1 MKLKIRIATRKS
13 KLALCQVEILKSY
26 FDLGIETEILEV
38 ITSGDQILNKSLSEI
53 GGKGL
58 FIKELE
64 KFILDGSADIAVHS
78 MKDMETEIAQN
89 TTISAVLPRGDRSD
103 VLLGKYSTLDDLPYN
118 AVIGTSS
125 VRRAAFTKSYRPD
138 LVIKLLRGNV
148 ETRIQKLE
156 DGLFDAII
164 LAKAGLDRLK
174 INVGKQI
181 PSDIMPP
188 AATQGAIAIQSTTN
202 RNNKYEKDLNN
213 YLFNINDNETYFETL
228 AERSFLKT
236 LDGSC
241 RSPISASNSYKNGA
255 IEYQATG
262 GGSKL
267 GIGGKISGNTYLNL
281 EANFLEYEELSTDGT
296 KTDVDYFMDLVL
308 LSVSWVL

>member
-1 MKLKIRIATRKS
+1 MKLKIRIASRKS

-89 TTISAVLPRGDRSD
+89 TVISAVLPRGDRSD

-138 LVIKLLRGNV
+138 IVIKLLRGNV

-213 YLFNINDNETYFETL
+213 CLLNINDNETYFETL
-228 AERSFLKT
+228 AERSLLKT

-241 RSPISASNSYKNGA
+241 RSPISASAYIIENDRLKLYGA
-255 IEYQATG
+255 IAR
-262 GGSKL
+262 L
-267 GIGGKISGNTYLNL
+267 
-281 EANFLEYEELSTDGT
+281 DGT
-296 KTDVDYFMDLVL
+296 KVVKSEIVGLKKDAVL
-308 LSVSWVL
+308 LGKNLGTEILSKANGEIIYK

>member
-1 MKLKIRIATRKS
+1 MKFKIRIASRKS
-13 KLALCQVEILKSY
+13 KLALCQVEIVKSY

-38 ITSGDQILNKSLSEI
+38 TTAGDQILNKSLSEI

-64 KFILDGSADIAVHS
+64 NFILDGSADIAVHS

-89 TTISAVLPRGDRSD
+89 TQISAVLPRGDRSD
-103 VLLGKYSTLDDLPYN
+103 VLLGKYSTLDDLPYK

-148 ETRIQKLE
+148 GTRIQKLE
-156 DGLFDAII
+156 DGHFDAII
-164 LAKAGLDRLK
+164 LAQAGLDRLK
-174 INVGKQI
+174 ISVGTTI
-181 PSDIMPP
+181 PKEIMPP

-202 RNNKYEKDLNN
+202 KNNQYEKDLNN
-213 YLFNINDNETYFETL
+213 YLFSINDSKTYFEIL
-228 AERSFLKT
+228 AERSLLKT

-241 RSPISASNSYKNGA
+241 RSPISASAYVLENDRLKLYGA
-255 IEYQATG
+255 IAR
-262 GGSKL
+262 L
-267 GIGGKISGNTYLNL
+267 
-281 EANFLEYEELSTDGT
+281 DGT
-296 KTDVDYFMDLVL
+296 KVVKSEITGLKKDAVL
-308 LSVSWVL
+308 LGKNLGIEMISRANGEVIYK

>member
-89 TTISAVLPRGDRSD
+89 TVISAVLPRGDRSD
-103 VLLGKYSTLDDLPYN
+103 ILLGKYSTLDDLPYN

-213 YLFNINDNETYFETL
+213 YLLNINDNETYFETL

-241 RSPISASNSYKNGA
+241 RSPISASAYIIENDRLKLYGA
-255 IEYQATG
+255 IAR
-262 GGSKL
+262 L
-267 GIGGKISGNTYLNL
+267 
-281 EANFLEYEELSTDGT
+281 DGT
-296 KTDVDYFMDLVL
+296 KVVKSEIVGLKKDAVL
-308 LSVSWVL
+308 LGKNLGTEILSKANGEIIYK

>member
-1 MKLKIRIATRKS
+1 MKLKIRIASRKS
-13 KLALCQVEILKSY
+13 KLALRQVEILKSY

-89 TTISAVLPRGDRSD
+89 TAISAVLPRGDRSD

-148 ETRIQKLE
+148 GTRIQKLE

-228 AERSFLKT
+228 AERSLLKT

-241 RSPISASNSYKNGA
+241 RSPISASAYIIENDRLKLYGA
-255 IEYQATG
+255 IAR
-262 GGSKL
+262 L
-267 GIGGKISGNTYLNL
+267 
-281 EANFLEYEELSTDGT
+281 DGT
-296 KTDVDYFMDLVL
+296 KVVKSEIVGLKKDAVL
-308 LSVSWVL
+308 LGKNLGTEILSKANGEIIYK

>member
-89 TTISAVLPRGDRSD
+89 TVISAVLPRGDRSD

-181 PSDIMPP
+181 PSDIIPP

-213 YLFNINDNETYFETL
+213 YLLNINDNETYFETL
-228 AERSFLKT
+228 AERSLLKT

-241 RSPISASNSYKNGA
+241 RSPISASAYIIENDRLKLYGA
-255 IEYQATG
+255 IAR
-262 GGSKL
+262 L
-267 GIGGKISGNTYLNL
+267 
-281 EANFLEYEELSTDGT
+281 DGT
-296 KTDVDYFMDLVL
+296 KVVKSEIVGLKKDAVL
-308 LSVSWVL
+308 LGKNLGTEILSKANGEIIYK

>member
-89 TTISAVLPRGDRSD
+89 TVISAVLPRGDRSD

-138 LVIKLLRGNV
+138 VVIKLLRGNV

-188 AATQGAIAIQSTTN
+188 AAAQGTIAIQSTTN

-213 YLFNINDNETYFETL
+213 YLLNINDNETYFETL
-228 AERSFLKT
+228 AERSLLKT

-241 RSPISASNSYKNGA
+241 RSPISASAYIIENDRLKLYGA
-255 IEYQATG
+255 IAR
-262 GGSKL
+262 L
-267 GIGGKISGNTYLNL
+267 
-281 EANFLEYEELSTDGT
+281 DGT
-296 KTDVDYFMDLVL
+296 KLIKSEIVGLKKDAVL
-308 LSVSWVL
+308 LGKNLGIEILSKANGEIIYK

>member
-64 KFILDGSADIAVHS
+64 KFILEGSADIAVHS

-89 TTISAVLPRGDRSD
+89 TVISAVLPRGDRSD
-103 VLLGKYSTLDDLPYN
+103 ILLGKYSTLDDLPYN

-213 YLFNINDNETYFETL
+213 YLLNINDNETYFETL
-228 AERSFLKT
+228 AERSLLKT

-241 RSPISASNSYKNGA
+241 RSPISASAYIIENDRLKLYGA
-255 IEYQATG
+255 IAR
-262 GGSKL
+262 L
-267 GIGGKISGNTYLNL
+267 
-281 EANFLEYEELSTDGT
+281 DGT
-296 KTDVDYFMDLVL
+296 KVFKSEIVGLKKDAVL
-308 LSVSWVL
+308 LGKNLGTEILSKANGEIIY

>member
-89 TTISAVLPRGDRSD
+89 TVISAVLPRGDRSD

-213 YLFNINDNETYFETL
+213 YLLNINDNETYFETL

-241 RSPISASNSYKNGA
+241 RSPISASAYIIENDRLKLYGA
-255 IEYQATG
+255 IAR
-262 GGSKL
+262 L
-267 GIGGKISGNTYLNL
+267 
-281 EANFLEYEELSTDGT
+281 DGT
-296 KTDVDYFMDLVL
+296 KVVKSEIVGLKKDAVL
-308 LSVSWVL
+308 LGKNLGTEILSKANGEIIYK

>member
-89 TTISAVLPRGDRSD
+89 TVISAVLPRGDRSD

-202 RNNKYEKDLNN
+202 RNNKYEKDLKN
-213 YLFNINDNETYFETL
+213 YLLNINDNETYFETL
-228 AERSFLKT
+228 AERSLLKT

-241 RSPISASNSYKNGA
+241 RSPISASAYIIENDRLKLNGA
-255 IEYQATG
+255 IAR
-262 GGSKL
+262 L
-267 GIGGKISGNTYLNL
+267 
-281 EANFLEYEELSTDGT
+281 DGT
-296 KTDVDYFMDLVL
+296 KVVKSEIVGLKKDAVL
-308 LSVSWVL
+308 LGKNLGTEILSKANGEIIYK

>member
-1 MKLKIRIATRKS
+1 MKLKIRIASRKS

-89 TTISAVLPRGDRSD
+89 TVISAVLPRGDRSD
-103 VLLGKYSTLDDLPYN
+103 ILLGKYSTLDDLPYN

-213 YLFNINDNETYFETL
+213 YLLNINDNETYFETL
-228 AERSFLKT
+228 AERSLLKT

-241 RSPISASNSYKNGA
+241 RSPISASAYTIENDRLKLYGA
-255 IEYQATG
+255 IAR
-262 GGSKL
+262 L
-267 GIGGKISGNTYLNL
+267 
-281 EANFLEYEELSTDGT
+281 DGT
-296 KTDVDYFMDLVL
+296 KVVKSEIVGLKKDAVL
-308 LSVSWVL
+308 LGKNLGTEILSKANGEIIYK

>member
-64 KFILDGSADIAVHS
+64 KFILEGSADIAVHS

-89 TTISAVLPRGDRSD
+89 TVISAVLPRGDRSD
-103 VLLGKYSTLDDLPYN
+103 ILLGKYSTLDDLPYN

-213 YLFNINDNETYFETL
+213 YLLNINDNETYFETL

-241 RSPISASNSYKNGA
+241 RSPISASAYIIENDRLKLYGA
-255 IEYQATG
+255 IAR
-262 GGSKL
+262 L
-267 GIGGKISGNTYLNL
+267 
-281 EANFLEYEELSTDGT
+281 DGT
-296 KTDVDYFMDLVL
+296 KVFKSEIVGLKKDAVL
-308 LSVSWVL
+308 LGKNLGTEILSKANGEIIYK